1 MSRKSRDAELLE
13 DNRIS
18 KNYFIGFT
26 FLLIPHPLSLIP
38 FNEVLILIREKKL
51 FIVLIFGLL
60 ICAACRKPTTVYQG
74 VGLVEEVQK
83 ETLMIQINHEEIKG
97 LMPAMSMPYRVKDK
111 AMLERVKSG
120 DKVDFTV
127 EDGSSGI
134 FLIEIKK
141 AEANPNSNSPAPP
154 ANANQSSK
162 TPN

>member
-1 MSRKSRDAELLE
+1 M
-13 DNRIS
+13 
-18 KNYFIGFT
+18 
-26 FLLIPHPLSLIP
+26 
-38 FNEVLILIREKKL
+38 EKKIFVIL
-51 FIVLIFGLL
+51 LFGLL
-60 ICAACRKPTTVYQG
+60 VLTACRKPTVVYQG
-74 VGLVEEVQK
+74 IGLVEEVQK
-83 ETLMIQINHEEIKG
+83 ETATVQINHEEIKG

-111 AMLERVKSG
+111 ALLDLVKPG

-141 AEANPNSNSPAPP
+141 AGEKSNADSSAPP